1 MVVVIPIFFPSSLLK
16 NHPSCIVCIHIL
28 NVSSKKAQAY
38 YYNCCWLCVYN
49 IAKKSRTIQLKNAIQ
64 LSELIEAEQMKTP
77 RTEKTSRG
85 NCITVAKNAKFSMTI
100 FTHWVHKK
108 NGRALLLVV
117 LCYMLPFCVVCLEKK
132 WGLKFTTEPAKKKK
146 KKRLKNSER
155 ELWFMYIYTSLE
167 KDFCVLQNYIGQ
179 RSGKLYTKLIFYG
192 IFSTAEPLCTCPL
205 ILVEP
210 YKSGVSLSSFEGE
223 FLGRCVLWRNFF
235 PKNSR

>member
-1 MVVVIPIFFPSSLLK
+1 MKSHPIHSIFHYSSWGGSRNPHFFPSSLLK

-38 YYNCCWLCVYN
+38 YYNCCWLCVYT

-167 KDFCVLQNYIGQ
+167 KDFCVLQNYISQ
-179 RSGKLYTKLIFYG
+179 RSGKLYKLIFHG
-192 IFSTAEPLCTCPL
+192 IFSAANLSA
-205 ILVEP
+205 LVHW
-210 YKSGVSLSSFEGE
+210 YLLNLTKVGSLSLLLRESF
-223 FLGRCVLWRNFF
+223 
-235 PKNSR
+235 

>member
-1 MVVVIPIFFPSSLLK
+1 MYFSSANQKYSIPKPKSNKKKFWNRIRSTQYSTIPAGVVVVIPIFFPSSLLK

-28 NVSSKKAQAY
+28 NVSSKKSSSLL
-38 YYNCCWLCVYN
+38 LCT

-117 LCYMLPFCVVCLEKK
+117 LCYMLPFCVVCLEKNGV
-132 WGLKFTTEPAKKKK
+132 WSSPLNPL
-146 KKRLKNSER
+146 KKRRKNG
-155 ELWFMYIYTSLE
+155 WKI
-167 KDFCVLQNYIGQ
+167 QNV
-179 RSGKLYTKLIFYG
+179 SFDLCIF
-192 IFSTAEPLCTCPL
+192 THH
-205 ILVEP
+205 
-210 YKSGVSLSSFEGE
+210 
-223 FLGRCVLWRNFF
+223 
-235 PKNSR
+235 

>member
-1 MVVVIPIFFPSSLLK
+1 MLIKNNIPKVIKKIFFEIASDPLNIPAGVVVLIPIFSLVATSLLK

-38 YYNCCWLCVYN
+38 YYNCCWLCVYT

-64 LSELIEAEQMKTP
+64 LSELTEQMKTP

-132 WGLKFTTEPAKKKK
+132 WGLKFTTEPAKKKEEK
-146 KKRLKNSER
+146 TVEKFRTWAL
-155 ELWFMYIYTSLE
+155 IYVYLHIIR
-167 KDFCVLQNYIGQ
+167 KGFLCVA
-179 RSGKLYTKLIFYG
+179 KLYRSK
-192 IFSTAEPLCTCPL
+192 
-205 ILVEP
+205 V
-210 YKSGVSLSSFEGE
+210 
-223 FLGRCVLWRNFF
+223 W
-235 PKNSR
+235 

>member
-1 MVVVIPIFFPSSLLK
+1 MYFSSANQKYSIPKPKSNKKSFEIASDPLNIPLFHSWGGSRNPHFFPSSLLK

-38 YYNCCWLCVYN
+38 YYNCCWLCVYT

-117 LCYMLPFCVVCLEKK
+117 LCYMLPFCVVCLEKNGV
-132 WGLKFTTEPAKKKK
+132 WSSPLNQL
-146 KKRLKNSER
+146 KKRRKNG
-155 ELWFMYIYTSLE
+155 WKI
-167 KDFCVLQNYIGQ
+167 QNV
-179 RSGKLYTKLIFYG
+179 SFDLCIF
-192 IFSTAEPLCTCPL
+192 THH
-205 ILVEP
+205 
-210 YKSGVSLSSFEGE
+210 
-223 FLGRCVLWRNFF
+223 
-235 PKNSR
+235 

>member
-1 MVVVIPIFFPSSLLK
+1 MYFSSAYQKYGIPKPKSNKKKFWNRIRSTQYSTIPAGVVVVIPIFFPSSLLK

-38 YYNCCWLCVYN
+38 YYNCCWLCVYT

-64 LSELIEAEQMKTP
+64 LSELTEQMKTP

-117 LCYMLPFCVVCLEKK
+117 LCYMLPFCVVCLEKNGV
-132 WGLKFTTEPAKKKK
+132 WSSPLNPL
-146 KKRLKNSER
+146 KKRRKNG
-155 ELWFMYIYTSLE
+155 WKI
-167 KDFCVLQNYIGQ
+167 QNV
-179 RSGKLYTKLIFYG
+179 SFDLCIF
-192 IFSTAEPLCTCPL
+192 THH
-205 ILVEP
+205 
-210 YKSGVSLSSFEGE
+210 
-223 FLGRCVLWRNFF
+223 
-235 PKNSR
+235 

>member
-1 MVVVIPIFFPSSLLK
+1 MLGWSKNYDIIEANLCILAVLIKNILKVIKKVLKSHPIHSIFHYSSWGGSRNPHFFPSSLLK

-38 YYNCCWLCVYN
+38 YYNCCWLCVYT

-108 NGRALLLVV
+108 NGRALLLLV
-117 LCYMLPFCVVCLEKK
+117 LCYMLPFCVVCLEKM
-132 WGLKFTTEPAKKKK
+132 G
-146 KKRLKNSER
+146 SEVHHWTR
-155 ELWFMYIYTSLE
+155 
-167 KDFCVLQNYIGQ
+167 
-179 RSGKLYTKLIFYG
+179 
-192 IFSTAEPLCTCPL
+192 
-205 ILVEP
+205 
-210 YKSGVSLSSFEGE
+210 
-223 FLGRCVLWRNFF
+223 
-235 PKNSR
+235 